1 MTDDIEILDAPRK
14 RGRPKGYSPK
24 KAKLLEEDLFSP
36 NDDQTSISV
45 RKAKA
50 DAIEREWKAK
60 QAELDYRKDAGE
72 YLSRSAFREASA
84 TLLAEVAQAMR
95 SLPDILERKCNLLP
109 DQIQLV
115 ERAIDDTL
123 LGLSQGLEKFVTEGE
138 E

>member
-1 MTDDIEILDAPRK
+1 MTDIEILDALPK

-24 KAKLLEEDLFSP
+24 KAKLAEQDLFDP
-36 NDDQTSISV
+36 ADDQTNISV

-50 DAIEREWKAK
+50 DMLEKEWKAK

-72 YLSRSAFREASA
+72 YLSRSAFREASS
-84 TLLAEVAQAMR
+84 TLLAEVAQALR

-109 DQIQLV
+109 DQITLV

-123 LGLSQGLEKFVTEGE
+123 LSLSQGLEKFTEEGE